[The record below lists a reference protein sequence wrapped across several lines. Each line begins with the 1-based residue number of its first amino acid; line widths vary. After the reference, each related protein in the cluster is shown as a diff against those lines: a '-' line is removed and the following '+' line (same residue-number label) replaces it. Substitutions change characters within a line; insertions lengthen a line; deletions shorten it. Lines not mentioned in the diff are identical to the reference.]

1 MRFSESIYQKIKN
14 NILTQKYPAG
24 FHLKEAMLSQAFET
38 TRTPL
43 REAFI
48 KLEKEGL
55 VKVIPNKGA
64 FVIRLSKKE
73 IEELFEVREAL
84 EVKAGL
90 IAIQKSTKEQLL
102 KIKRDLEERE
112 MLFKGDKIKNYRIP
126 QKDFH
131 FSILKLTKNKILIS
145 YWKSLNTRLSL
156 IRIASAMQNKRF
168 SKAIEDHKEILQN
181 IYLGNYS
188 ETERLIKAHNRET
201 KENLLLHYSMSS
213 K

>member
-1 MRFSESIYQKIKN
+1 MSFSTHIYHKIKK

-24 FHLKEAMLSQAFET
+24 FHLKEIMLSKAFET

-43 REAFI
+43 REALI

-73 IEELFEVREAL
+73 IEDLFEVREAL
-84 EVKAGL
+84 EVKAGH
-90 IAIQKSTKEQLL
+90 IAIQKSTKEQLQ

-112 MLFKGDKIKNYRIP
+112 MLFKGNKIKNYRIP

-145 YWKSLNTRLSL
+145 YWKTLNSRLSL
-156 IRIASAMQNKRF
+156 IRIASAMQNERF
-168 SKAIEDHKEILQN
+168 LKTIKDHKEILHN
-181 IYLGNYS
+181 IYSGNYS
-188 ETERLIKAHNRET
+188 ETEKSIKNHNREV
-201 KENLLLHYSMSS
+201 KKNLLLHYNMSA